1 MLQSNQPIYQRA
13 KSSQRQPTPPTISP
27 KALDR
32 KKLQHDDE
40 WLHEHIGRNV
50 SVVFTDGEHLEGTV
64 SGIRKFTFV
73 LERKPEG
80 SVLVH
85 KLAVKYVAELLPEG
99 K

>member
-1 MLQSNQPIYQRA
+1 MLQPNQPIYQRP
-13 KSSQRQPTPPTISP
+13 KSGPTQPAPAEVSP
-27 KALDR
+27 EALER

-40 WLHEHIGRNV
+40 WLHERKGQNV
-50 SVVFTDGEHLEGTV
+50 VVVFTDGERLEGTV
-64 SGIRKFTFV
+64 NRIRKFTFV

-85 KLAVKYVAELLPEG
+85 KLAVKYVVEGQPEG